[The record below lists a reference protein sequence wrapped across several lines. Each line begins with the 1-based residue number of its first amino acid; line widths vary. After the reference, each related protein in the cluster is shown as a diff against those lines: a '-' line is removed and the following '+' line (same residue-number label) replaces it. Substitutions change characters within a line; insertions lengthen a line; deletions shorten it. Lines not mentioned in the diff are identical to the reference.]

1 MIKTLYQM
9 IAGRARIADGRLWA
23 RRASRWSRLASS
35 NPCGDGSCRFGG
47 ITDEIDVFDPRDGCE
62 KTSLRVTPHHPR
74 SPNRKTSSDVPE
86 LRCAF
91 SLPPTCVRAFE
102 GVVVRR
108 LERRLQTGSTAFA
121 GTSAA
126 LSVN

>member
-1 MIKTLYQM
+1 M
-9 IAGRARIADGRLWA
+9 GRSLHCNLTVADLWLDDGWVTGGQFLRVSLKQAIEIHAQVLKYRFGRLAPEMA
-23 RRASRWSRLASS
+23 REKALSCSASKDHE
-35 NPCGDGSCRFGG
+35 G
-47 ITDEIDVFDPRDGCE
+47 
-62 KTSLRVTPHHPR
+62 HHPR